1 MIELLVARDKK
12 ALEYLYDN
20 YSSTLNGVI
29 FKILKSENLAEEI
42 LQDTFL
48 RVWDKIKDYDAAK
61 GRLFTWMVNIARN
74 LSIDKT
80 RSKEFKAGSKSEDID
95 SNVYISDVY
104 YSEKNNPEHIGIKS
118 MLDQLVPEQ
127 KKVIDLMYFQ
137 GYSQSEISEE
147 FDIPLGTVKT
157 RVRAAM
163 GKLRNLV

>member
-1 MIELLVARDKK
+1 MSRDKK

-20 YSSTLNGVI
+20 YSAALNGVI
-29 FKILKSENLAEEI
+29 FKILKSEELSEEI

-61 GRLFTWMVNIARN
+61 GRLFTWMLNIARN
-74 LSIDKT
+74 LAIDKT
-80 RSKEFKAGSKSEDID
+80 RSKEFKIGIKSEDIN
-95 SNVYISDVY
+95 SNVYVSDVH
-104 YSEKNNPEHIGIKS
+104 YSEKNNPDHIGIKS
-118 MLDQLVPEQ
+118 IIEKLVPEQ
-127 KKVIDLMYFQ
+127 KQLIDLMYFQ
-137 GYSQSEISEE
+137 GYTQSEISEE

>member
-1 MIELLVARDKK
+1 MIDLLVSKDKK
-12 ALEYLYDN
+12 AFEYLYDN

-29 FKILKSENLAEEI
+29 FKIVRSEELAQEI

-48 RVWDKIKDYDAAK
+48 RVWDKIKDYDSSK

-80 RSKEFKAGSKSEDID
+80 RSKEFKVASKSDDLD
-95 SNVYISDVY
+95 SNVYVSDVY

-118 MLDQLVPEQ
+118 LLDQLMPEQ

-157 RVRAAM
+157 RVRAAI

>member
-1 MIELLVARDKK
+1 MIDLLVARDKK

-29 FKILKSENLAEEI
+29 FKILRSEDLAQEI

-48 RVWDKIKDYDAAK
+48 RVWDKIKDYDATK

-80 RSKEFKAGSKSEDID
+80 RSREFKAASKSDDLD
-95 SNVYISDVY
+95 SNVYVSDVY
-104 YSEKNNPEHIGIKS
+104 YSEKNNPEHIGIKAL
-118 MLDQLVPEQ
+118 LDHLVPEQ